1 MFGKI
6 RAFGKVISDITGISK
21 MFRYKGFGDII
32 SGVVGWLL
40 YGVVLLILLDW
51 ITTGFL
57 RSKGD
62 LLEKG
67 ILMILCAG
75 AGWCLKNAA
84 GFTIAIA
91 IPVVSYYKLSTEFNR
106 DDLMVC
112 CAFVLLCTLVY
123 IAVLLTIQVSKIKEE
138 EESERRRVEWY
149 ARLENHPYVSA
160 LRELAELEELGK
172 GLEDHGGIDAKKRC
186 ETIVEA
192 VEKLGEEYL
201 NRHFTENGLAKIE
214 EYKKRIRDAREKNEA
229 ERLK

>member
-1 MFGKI
+1 MKDTLLRIVDSFW
-6 RAFGKVISDITGISK
+6 K
-21 MFRYKGFGDII
+21 M
-32 SGVVGWLL
+32 
-40 YGVVLLILLDW
+40 LDKLPW
-51 ITTGFL
+51 GYGFL
-57 RSKGD
+57 GFFWGGFLVAVVDALHKSPCPYW
-62 LLEKG
+62 LNYV
-67 ILMILCAG
+67 IVVFG
-75 AGWCLKNAA
+75 ALFLVGLGWCLYNAPIFITIITFSVA
-84 GFTIAIA
+84 GC
-91 IPVVSYYKLSTEFNR
+91 
-106 DDLMVC
+106 LMVFSQFGMPGLQAYL
-112 CAFVLLCTLVY
+112 AFVLLCILVY

-201 NRHFTENGLAKIE
+201 NRHFTENELAKIE

>member
-1 MFGKI
+1 MKDTLLRIVDSFWKMLYKLPLEYGLLGFFWGGFLVSVVDALTKSPCPYWLNCVI
-6 RAFGKVISDITGISK
+6 VAFGAL
-21 MFRYKGFGDII
+21 FL
-32 SGVVGWLL
+32 VGL
-40 YGVVLLILLDW
+40 
-51 ITTGFL
+51 
-57 RSKGD
+57 
-62 LLEKG
+62 
-67 ILMILCAG
+67 
-75 AGWCLKNAA
+75 GWCLYNAPI
-84 GFTIAIA
+84 FIAIITFSVA
-91 IPVVSYYKLSTEFNR
+91 GC
-106 DDLMVC
+106 LMVFSQFGMPGLQAYL
-112 CAFVLLCTLVY
+112 AFVLLCILVY

-201 NRHFTENGLAKIE
+201 NRHFTENELAKIE